1 MMYGTNETIIKSKS
15 MEIEIH
21 DNLYHLKCLF
31 KVIKGQ
37 NGKRESLIGSV

>member
-1 MMYGTNETIIKSKS
+1 MIYGTNETIIKSKS
-15 MEIEIH
+15 MEIENH
-21 DNLYHLKCLF
+21 YQLKCLF